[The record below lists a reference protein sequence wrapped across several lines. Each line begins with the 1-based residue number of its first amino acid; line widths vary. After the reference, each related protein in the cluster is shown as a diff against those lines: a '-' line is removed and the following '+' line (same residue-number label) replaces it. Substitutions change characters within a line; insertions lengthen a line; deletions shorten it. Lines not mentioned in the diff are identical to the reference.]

1 MKLTSKS
8 TIFYLLFL
16 FVLGWVTQQFTLFD
30 VGRYSFPLILFVGL
44 PFCLRMTYRSLSAF
58 ALPIASTV
66 FTILVGWVQGIA
78 LSHMLSQAILAGL
91 AITFGA
97 GIAAIN
103 WHKHRESLET
113 ALIAIGIPIVVYGC
127 YQMVAR
133 IAHLPGA
140 FLPVTNKQYYAD
152 GGMQLGWDKPM
163 LTRASS
169 VFSEPSE
176 FGYYCLWLFVIGL
189 ASQNKKLRL
198 VALSLSAAGLLAS
211 QSLSAILGAVVV
223 AAVFCGL
230 QGISRQLLRN
240 LFLMLILFGVLA
252 VVLKAVAPAAY
263 SSFSERIVQAVSLD
277 ERADSGRVDH
287 LPACFA
293 LIEKS
298 PVWGY
303 GMSALAGAA
312 DSNGSD
318 VTTVNYVLVTME
330 RGIVGAVMF
339 FIPWFAFA
347 IRAWLLP
354 KRDSGRTL
362 VVLLM
367 VMTLVSFCSFSI
379 TYFLPFWLAYGMSA
393 SLVLQTH
400 AVAVRKKTSV
410 VQPYRESFA
419 S

>member
-1 MKLTSKS
+1 MKIKPKT
-8 TIFYLLFL
+8 TIFYLLLL
-16 FVLGWVTQQFTLFD
+16 FILGWCTQQFSLFD

-58 ALPIASTV
+58 ALPIASTI
-66 FTILVGWVQGIA
+66 FTIVVGYVQGIA
-78 LSHMLSQAILAGL
+78 LTHMLSQAILATL

-103 WHKHRESLET
+103 WQKHRDSLEA
-113 ALIAIGIPIVVYGC
+113 ALVAIGIPVVVYGC
-127 YQMVAR
+127 YQMAAR
-133 IAHLPGA
+133 VAHLPGA

-152 GGMQLGWDKPM
+152 GGMQLGWDKPE

-189 ASQNKKLRL
+189 ASENKKLRL
-198 VALSLSAAGLLAS
+198 VALSLSCAGLLAS
-211 QSLSAILGAVVV
+211 QSLSAVLGAAVV
-223 AAVFCGL
+223 ALAFCVM

-240 LFLMLILFGVLA
+240 VVLLAIVFGVLA
-252 VVLKAVAPAAY
+252 VALKALAPAAY
-263 SSFSERIVQAVSLD
+263 TSFSERIVQAVSLD

-293 LIEKS
+293 LIKAS

-303 GMSALAGAA
+303 GMSSLAGSP

-330 RGIVGAVMF
+330 RGVVGALLF

-347 IRAWLLP
+347 IRAWFMP
-354 KRDSGRTL
+354 GVPAEGRWY
-362 VVLLM
+362 
-367 VMTLVSFCSFSI
+367 FFS
-379 TYFLPFWLAYGMSA
+379 W
-393 SLVLQTH
+393 
-400 AVAVRKKTSV
+400 
-410 VQPYRESFA
+410 
-419 S
+419 